1 MGMSDPTKFDFK
13 NSGNS
18 VAQVY
23 EELLVPRIF
32 VPWAKVLLTV
42 AKLCS
47 GETVL
52 DLACGPGTV
61 AHMAS
66 EMVGSKGKVTAA
78 DISPPMLDIAR
89 SKPHSPNSAPVEYVE
104 SPAAPLKVDDAS
116 FDLTVC
122 QQGLQ
127 FFPEKVEAL
136 KEMARVTQPGGRM
149 AIAVWGSLSQNPI
162 FGEIY
167 AGLAETLPSSIADM
181 MKAPFSLGGP
191 DQLKAL
197 AEEAGLKNVE
207 VKTHSR
213 PLVFE
218 RGVDQAI
225 RILDATP
232 LAPQV
237 AELPSSEQGAMV
249 ENLQNRLS
257 QFLIGEECRST
268 SVSDILISQL

>member
-1 MGMSDPTKFDFK
+1 MSDPTKFDFK

-32 VPWAKVLLTV
+32 VPWAKLLLTE
-42 AKLCS
+42 AKLSS

-52 DLACGPGTV
+52 DVACGPGTV

-66 EMVGSKGKVTAA
+66 EIAGPKGKVTAA

-89 SKPHSPNSAPVEYVE
+89 AKSHSPNGAPIEYVE
-104 SPAAPLKVDDAS
+104 SPAHPLKVDDAS
-116 FDLTVC
+116 FNLTVC

-136 KEMARVTQPGGRM
+136 KEMARATQPGGRV

-162 FGEIY
+162 FGEIC
-167 AGLAETLPSSIADM
+167 AGLAETLPASIADT
-181 MKAPFSLGGP
+181 MKAPFSLNDP

-197 AEEAGLKNVE
+197 GEEAGLKNIE

-213 PLVFE
+213 TLVFE
-218 RGVDQAI
+218 QGVDQAI

-232 LAPQV
+232 LAPQI
-237 AELPSSEQGAMV
+237 AELPPEKQEAMI
-249 ENLQNRLS
+249 ENLKNRLN
-257 QFLIGEECRST
+257 QFLNGNECRSQA
-268 SVSDILISQL
+268 VANILISQL